1 MSLTIIRFTKA
12 SFLVF
17 IITVITSTA
26 CFADFK
32 NLKKFGDNPGELT
45 ASYFEP
51 QTKAAPETIVVLLHG
66 CAQNA
71 ENFAKNTGFMGLAQQ
86 HNFILLLPQ
95 QSKKNNIKG
104 CFNWFS
110 TTDNAKEAGE
120 LLSIKNMILTLK
132 QQLAIKAIYIAGFS
146 AGGAMTAA
154 LLVHYPELF
163 SGGAIIGG
171 IPYPCA
177 DGLIKAIACM
187 RNGPAL
193 SANKLAKQVK
203 KEQINTAIAW
213 PNLLI
218 ITGDNDKIVNPKN
231 GRYLAQ
237 QWQQLKGLS
246 KPEIHKKE
254 HLTTTLWRNNQQ
266 QVQVELIEIANIGHA
281 FSVNHKLKNGGKEA
295 SFINN
300 ASISSAIKSIDFWK
314 ITSKNIRKQ

>member
-1 MSLTIIRFTKA
+1 MPLTKIRFKKA

-17 IITVITSTA
+17 IITLITSNS
-26 CFADFK
+26 CFANFK
-32 NLKKFGDNPGELT
+32 NLEKFGDNPGELT
-45 ASYFEP
+45 ASYFKP
-51 QTKAAPETIVVLLHG
+51 QAKTAPQTIVVLLHG
-66 CAQNA
+66 CTQNA
-71 ENFAKNTGFMGLAQQ
+71 EQFAKNTGFMDLAQQ

-110 TTDNAKEAGE
+110 ITDNAKEAGE
-120 LLSIKNMILTLK
+120 LLSIKNMLLTLK
-132 QQLAIKAIYIAGFS
+132 QQLAIKTSYIAGFS

-163 SGGAIIGG
+163 NGGAVVGG

-187 RNGPAL
+187 RNGPAQ
-193 SANKLAKQVK
+193 SANKLAELVKNKQT
-203 KEQINTAIAW
+203 NTVNHW
-213 PNLLI
+213 PNLLV

-246 KPEIHKKE
+246 KSETHKKE

-266 QVQVELIEIANIGHA
+266 QLQIELIEIANIGHA
-281 FSVNHKLKNGGKEA
+281 FSVNPKLKNGGKVA
-295 SFINN
+295 SFINK
-300 ASISSAIKSIDFWK
+300 ASISSAIKIIDFWE
-314 ITSKNIRKQ
+314 ITSKNIIKQ